1 MSCVFR
7 HLMPTFDNVDVVAS
21 GLHVSFACPP
31 PPPVSLLA
39 TTDACCPIHRGL
51 YDFGLY
57 LSMLS
62 LIFSL
67 SEHSPS

>member
-31 PPPVSLLA
+31 P
-39 TTDACCPIHRGL
+39 
-51 YDFGLY
+51 
-57 LSMLS
+57 
-62 LIFSL
+62 
-67 SEHSPS
+67 SPCLPASHH